1 VNKKL
6 LLVKKKNNVCTLTL
20 NRLEKQNSLSIE
32 MIELLESNLREL
44 AQDDAV
50 RTVILRGAGDKAF
63 CSGFD
68 IGSLPISSK
77 GNRNERLLV
86 SFPIPIIAML
96 NGFAFG
102 LGCELAICCDLRIGA
117 EDIRMG
123 MPPAK
128 LGLVYQWT
136 GLQRF
141 IQSIGLQSSKEM
153 FFTGRAYKGKR
164 IKELG
169 LVDYFVPRGK
179 LEEFTYNL
187 AEEIAGNAPL
197 ALKGT
202 KKIMDMLL
210 RTNQLDETQ
219 IKEACKRG
227 RLLFWKSENHDLRGN
242 SAEDE
247 SSRKDAKAQR
257 FLKLYVTDL
266 IFAVLK

>member
-1 VNKKL
+1 MNKKL
-6 LLVKKKNNVCTLTL
+6 LLVQKKNNVCTLAL
-20 NRLEKQNSLSIE
+20 NRPEKQNSLSIE
-32 MIELLESNLREL
+32 MIKLLESTLSEL
-44 AQDDAV
+44 ARDDAV

-68 IGSLPISSK
+68 IRSLPISFK
-77 GNRNERLLV
+77 GDRNERLKTLEPVDLLLQSLV
-86 SFPIPIIAML
+86 NFPIPIIAML

-128 LGLVYQWT
+128 LGLVYDWT

-141 IQSIGLQSSKEM
+141 IQSIGLQSAKEM
-153 FFTGRAYKGKR
+153 FFTGRTYQGRR

-169 LVDYFVPRGK
+169 LVDYFVPREK
-179 LEEFTYNL
+179 LEEFTYIL

-202 KKIMDMLL
+202 KKIMNMLL
-210 RTNQLDETQ
+210 RSNQLDVNQ
-219 IKEACKRG
+219 IKEAQSLFEESLFSEDMQEGQAAFLEKR
-227 RLLFWKSENHDLRGN
+227 KP
-242 SAEDE
+242 
-247 SSRKDAKAQR
+247 R
-257 FLKLYVTDL
+257 FKG
-266 IFAVLK
+266 K

>member
-1 VNKKL
+1 MNKKL
-6 LLVKKKNNVCTLTL
+6 LLVQKENNICMLTL
-20 NRLEKQNSLSIE
+20 NRPEKQNSLSIE
-32 MIELLESNLREL
+32 LIELLESSLREL
-44 AQDDAV
+44 AQDDGV

-68 IGSLPISSK
+68 IGSLPTSSK
-77 GNRNERLLV
+77 GNLNERLKTLDPVDSLLQSLV

-169 LVDYFVPRGK
+169 LVDYFVSRGK

-219 IKEACKRG
+219 IKEAQSLFKESLFSEDMQEGQAAFLEKR
-227 RLLFWKSENHDLRGN
+227 KP
-242 SAEDE
+242 
-247 SSRKDAKAQR
+247 R
-257 FLKLYVTDL
+257 FKG
-266 IFAVLK
+266 K

>member
-1 VNKKL
+1 MTKKL
-6 LLVKKKNNVCTLTL
+6 LLVQKNNNVCTLVL
-20 NRLEKQNSLSIE
+20 NRPKKQNSFSIE
-32 MIELLESNLREL
+32 LVELLESTLKEL
-44 AQDDAV
+44 ARDDAV
-50 RTVILRGAGDKAF
+50 RTVILRGQGDKAF

-68 IGSLPISSK
+68 IGSLPTSSK
-77 GNRNERLLV
+77 GNMNERLKALDSVESLLQCLV
-86 SFPIPIIAML
+86 SFPMPVIAML

-128 LGLVYQWT
+128 LGLVYPWT

-141 IQSIGLQSSKEM
+141 IQGIGLQSAKEL
-153 FFTGRAYKGKR
+153 FFTGRTYKGGR
-164 IKELG
+164 IKDLG

-202 KKIMDMLL
+202 KRVINMLL
-210 RTNQLDETQ
+210 RSNQLDETQ
-219 IKEACKRG
+219 IAEAESVFKETLFSEDAQEGQAAFLEKR
-227 RLLFWKSENHDLRGN
+227 KP
-242 SAEDE
+242 
-247 SSRKDAKAQR
+247 R
-257 FLKLYVTDL
+257 FKG
-266 IFAVLK
+266 K

>member
-1 VNKKL
+1 MNKKL
-6 LLVKKKNNVCTLTL
+6 LLVQKKNNVCTLAL
-20 NRLEKQNSLSIE
+20 NRPEKQNSLSIE
-32 MIELLESNLREL
+32 LIELLESALKEL

-50 RTVILRGAGDKAF
+50 RTLILRGTGDKAF

-68 IGSLPISSK
+68 ICSIRTSSK
-77 GNRNERLLV
+77 GNMNERLKTLDPVDSLLQTLV

-96 NGFAFG
+96 NGLAFG
-102 LGCELAICCDLRIGA
+102 LGCELAICCDLRVGA

-141 IQSIGLQSSKEM
+141 IQSIGLQSAKEM
-153 FFTGRAYKGKR
+153 FFTGRSYKGRR

-169 LVDYFVPRGK
+169 LVDYFVPREK

-202 KKIMDMLL
+202 KKIMNLLL
-210 RTNQLDETQ
+210 RSNQLDETL
-219 IKEACKRG
+219 IKEAQSLFKEALFSEDMQEGQAAFLEKR
-227 RLLFWKSENHDLRGN
+227 KP
-242 SAEDE
+242 
-247 SSRKDAKAQR
+247 R
-257 FLKLYVTDL
+257 FKG
-266 IFAVLK
+266 K

>member
-1 VNKKL
+1 
-6 LLVKKKNNVCTLTL
+6 
-20 NRLEKQNSLSIE
+20 
-32 MIELLESNLREL
+32 
-44 AQDDAV
+44 
-50 RTVILRGAGDKAF
+50 
-63 CSGFD
+63 
-68 IGSLPISSK
+68 
-77 GNRNERLLV
+77 
-86 SFPIPIIAML
+86 
-96 NGFAFG
+96 
-102 LGCELAICCDLRIGA
+102 
-117 EDIRMG
+117 MG

-202 KKIMDMLL
+202 KKIMSMLL
-210 RTNQLDETQ
+210 QSNQLDETQ
-219 IKEACKRG
+219 KKEAQSLFKESLFSEDMQEGQAAFLEKR
-227 RLLFWKSENHDLRGN
+227 KP
-242 SAEDE
+242 
-247 SSRKDAKAQR
+247 R
-257 FLKLYVTDL
+257 FKG
-266 IFAVLK
+266 K

>member
-1 VNKKL
+1 MNKKL
-6 LLVKKKNNVCTLTL
+6 LLVQKENNICTLAL
-20 NRLEKQNSLSIE
+20 NRPEKQNSLSIE
-32 MIELLESNLREL
+32 LIELLESTLKEL
-44 AQDDAV
+44 AQDDTV
-50 RTVILRGAGDKAF
+50 RTVILRGTGDKAF

-68 IGSLPISSK
+68 IGSIPTSSK
-77 GNRNERLLV
+77 GNLNARLKTLDPVDSLLQSLV

-102 LGCELAICCDLRIGA
+102 LGCELAICCDLRIGT

-141 IQSIGLQSSKEM
+141 IQSIGLQSAKEM
-153 FFTGRAYKGKR
+153 FFTGRTYKGRR

-169 LVDYFVPRGK
+169 LVDYFVPREK
-179 LEEFTYNL
+179 LEEITYNL

-202 KKIMDMLL
+202 KKIMNMLL
-210 RTNQLDETQ
+210 QSNQLDETR
-219 IKEACKRG
+219 IKEAQSLFKESLFSEDMQEGQAAFLEKR
-227 RLLFWKSENHDLRGN
+227 KP
-242 SAEDE
+242 
-247 SSRKDAKAQR
+247 R
-257 FLKLYVTDL
+257 FKG
-266 IFAVLK
+266 K